1 MSVTFVT
8 KEKLLAS
15 NFRTLQEMVNELCD
29 YFDPTE
35 NLSVQFTEWTQQL
48 HGQPD
53 SHVLVHTDKP
63 LVQAQR

>member
-35 NLSVQFTEWTQQL
+35 DLSVQFTEWTQ
-48 HGQPD
+48 
-53 SHVLVHTDKP
+53 
-63 LVQAQR
+63 